1 MLEQDL
7 VSIFGVDERRT
18 RENVAFLATSPLAIN
33 DKAGT
38 FDLDVC
44 VTFYGER

>member
-1 MLEQDL
+1 MNAA
-7 VSIFGVDERRT
+7 
-18 RENVAFLATSPLAIN
+18 RENVVFLVPSRSRYERS

-38 FDLDVC
+38 FDLTMDLDVC

>member
-18 RENVAFLATSPLAIN
+18 RENVAFLPYLPAR
-33 DKAGT
+33 DK
-38 FDLDVC
+38 
-44 VTFYGER
+44 R